1 MILSAKMDQNRL
13 SNAFSAL
20 VDLVEH
26 LRGPGGCPWDARQS
40 DSTVKIYL
48 LEEAYEV
55 LEAIDR
61 SSPEDVC
68 SELGDLLFQ
77 ILFLAKLAAEREEFD
92 LLTVIERIQEKMI
105 RRHPHVFGET
115 EIEDAAHVEI
125 NWAKIKQAEKGSH
138 INTSSLLKSIPKN
151 MPGLLR
157 AHRLSERASKAGFD
171 WANANEVWDKV
182 REECNEL
189 KSAISKNEKEAVGEE
204 IGDLLFSIVNLAR
217 HCGLNA
223 EQLLRMT
230 NQKFTDRFERMER
243 EIESSGIGLRD
254 ASTDKMNEAWERVKD
269 REE

>member
-1 MILSAKMDQNRL
+1 MDRNRL

-20 VDLVEH
+20 VDLVEL
-26 LRGPGGCPWDARQS
+26 LRCPEGCPWDAEQT
-40 DSTVKIYL
+40 DTTVKIYL

-55 LEAIDR
+55 LEAIDKA
-61 SSPEDVC
+61 SPEDVC

-77 ILFLAKLAAEREEFD
+77 IIFLARLAAEREEFD
-92 LLTVIERIQEKMI
+92 LLTVVERIREKMI
-105 RRHPHVFGET
+105 RRHPHVFGEN
-115 EIEDAAHVEI
+115 EISDAAHVEI
-125 NWAKIKQAEKGSH
+125 QWAKIKETEKGSH
-138 INTSSLLKSIPKN
+138 VNVTSLLRSIPKN
-151 MPGLLR
+151 LPGLLR

-171 WANANEVWDKV
+171 WENADDVLDKV
-182 REECNEL
+182 REECDEL
-189 KSAISKNEKEAVGEE
+189 KSAISKNDKEAVGEE

-230 NQKFTDRFERMER
+230 NKKFTDRFERMER

-269 REE
+269 REEQ